1 MLMLP
6 QNGENPFLV
15 WSYSTFI
22 RIPKRHFPYRIWET
36 VFCFNILCSRIGQTQ
51 QCCQNVSWH
60 ETVLKICLLQWGCCV
75 PAQKFVFLWLLNCVR
90 LEVLEIAVDT
100 WIFACRSAYLTVL
113 KMCKLLLTVIG
124 HVMARVVDDPQPS
137 PPQQNECGGPD
148 GNGLGNLSL
157 CSISNA
163 STPTVNSPRS
173 PVAVLRQALHSIPNQ
188 NTEYMLRSVASK
200 LAQNLAEQVSR
211 SILILSSLSWT

>member
-1 MLMLP
+1 
-6 QNGENPFLV
+6 V
-15 WSYSTFI
+15 
-22 RIPKRHFPYRIWET
+22 K
-36 VFCFNILCSRIGQTQ
+36 LCS
-51 QCCQNVSWH
+51 
-60 ETVLKICLLQWGCCV
+60 CLEVC
-75 PAQKFVFLWLLNCVR
+75 FLWLLKGPF
-90 LEVLEIAVDT
+90 EIGGIRDYSRHQ
-100 WIFACRSAYLTVL
+100 IYACRSAYLTVL

-157 CSISNA
+157 CSSSNTA
-163 STPTVNSPRS
+163 MPTLNSLRS

-211 SILILSSLSWT
+211 SVLNLSPIPQT

>member
-1 MLMLP
+1 ML
-6 QNGENPFLV
+6 Q
-15 WSYSTFI
+15 
-22 RIPKRHFPYRIWET
+22 
-36 VFCFNILCSRIGQTQ
+36 CS
-51 QCCQNVSWH
+51 CA
-60 ETVLKICLLQWGCCV
+60 LAL
-75 PAQKFVFLWLLNCVR
+75 KFVFLSSWKDCLR
-90 LEVLEIAVDT
+90 LELTVST
-100 WIFACRSAYLTVL
+100 WISAFRSAYLTVL

-148 GNGLGNLSL
+148 GNGLGNLGLFS
-157 CSISNA
+157 SSNT
-163 STPTVNSPRS
+163 STPTINSPRS

-211 SILILSSLSWT
+211 SVLLSSPMPPETGYCYVWYWFFVSGSSY